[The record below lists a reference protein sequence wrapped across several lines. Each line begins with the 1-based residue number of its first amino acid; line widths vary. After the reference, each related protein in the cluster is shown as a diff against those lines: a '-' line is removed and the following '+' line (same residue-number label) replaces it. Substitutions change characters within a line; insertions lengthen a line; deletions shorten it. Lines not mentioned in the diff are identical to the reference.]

1 MRQSQD
7 FAVKPTLVGER
18 VVLRPFREADLP
30 AMGEAMLDPEAR
42 VLTGSVHDAAQARA
56 PRSPDEEK
64 LLAEWYGTRGDQA
77 DRLDLAVTDKAT
89 GECVGEAVLNDWDP
103 GNESCNFR
111 IFIGPR
117 GRDRGLGTEA
127 TRLIVGYGFEHLG
140 LHRISLEVY
149 AFNPR
154 ARRAYEKVGF
164 RAEGVLRESLRYNG
178 EWVDAT
184 VMSVLAPEWA
194 AGARTQGQDNSKEL
208 FRTVACSDS
217 RLPFSSRGGGGNT
230 RSPPSAVLL
239 SVTSP
244 VHITCRVCKRRTISH
259 LAGPRV
265 GGFGAARS
273 PA

>member
-1 MRQSQD
+1 VRQSQD

-18 VVLRPFREADLP
+18 VVLRPFREGDLP
-30 AMGEAMLDPEAR
+30 AMSEAMLDPEAR

-56 PRSPDEEK
+56 PGSPDEEK
-64 LLAEWYGTRGDQA
+64 LLAEWYGTRNDQA

-154 ARRAYEKVGF
+154 ARRAYEKAGF

-194 AGARTQGQDNSKEL
+194 AGGRA
-208 FRTVACSDS
+208 
-217 RLPFSSRGGGGNT
+217 
-230 RSPPSAVLL
+230 
-239 SVTSP
+239 
-244 VHITCRVCKRRTISH
+244 
-259 LAGPRV
+259 
-265 GGFGAARS
+265 
-273 PA
+273 